1 MEAMEETQVILD
13 GSASSDSD
21 DGIASYLWTQVDGDP
36 VSLSNPTSAVTSFTS
51 PKTDSL
57 GKNLK
62 FKLTV
67 KDFGGLQGTTDSSVY
82 VVQNEIPNSPPA
94 ATFSYTA
101 NKNGVIFKDQS
112 TDKDG
117 FIVSWFWDFGDGKTS
132 SEQNP
137 KYMYS
142 AYGTYTVTLTVI
154 DDGGAITS
162 QSKIITFATQ
172 TKGRGRQK

>member
-1 MEAMEETQVILD
+1 VTLD
-13 GSASSDSD
+13 GSASKDSD

-36 VSLSNPTSAVTSFTS
+36 VSLSNPNSAVISFTS

-67 KDFGGLQGTTDSSVY
+67 KDFGGLKSSIDSSIY
-82 VVQNEIPNSPPA
+82 VRPNETSANSTP
-94 ATFSYTA
+94 TVDFSYTI
-101 NKNGVIFKDQS
+101 NKKGVIFSDRS
-112 TDKDG
+112 TDSDG

-132 SEQNP
+132 TEQNP
-137 KYMYS
+137 KYLYS
-142 AYGTYTVTLTVI
+142 AYGTYTVMLTVT

-162 QSKIITFATQ
+162 QSKVITFATQ
-172 TKGRGRQK
+172 TNRGRKEK